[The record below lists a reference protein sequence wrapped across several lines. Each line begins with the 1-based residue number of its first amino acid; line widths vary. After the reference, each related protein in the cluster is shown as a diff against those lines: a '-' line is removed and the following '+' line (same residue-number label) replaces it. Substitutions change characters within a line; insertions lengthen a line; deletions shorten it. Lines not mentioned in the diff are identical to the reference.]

1 MRPSKFLLTDTEIQR
16 LDETGWFFRDD
27 WLGRE
32 AAQAAASA
40 AKEARSTGRLKAAGV
55 GRGGAHRMDGGIRGD
70 LISWVTDA
78 DQNPAFKAVHDAF
91 EALRTGLNQKAYL
104 GLRRFELQL
113 AVYPGHGERYQR
125 HKDAFVGDDNRR
137 MTAIVYLNDA
147 WRPEHGGQL
156 RIHGNGEVE
165 LWPLLDR
172 LVVFTSSRVEHEVLP
187 SHAERWAMTAW
198 YSAR

>member
-1 MRPSKFLLTDTEIQR
+1 MLKFELTDTEIR
-16 LDETGWFFRDD
+16 CLGETGWFFRDD
-27 WLGRE
+27 WLGKE
-32 AAQAAASA
+32 TALAASDA
-40 AKEARSTGRLKAAGV
+40 ARAARTTGRLKAAGV
-55 GRGGAHRMDGGIRGD
+55 GRGGDHRLDGGIRGD
-70 LISWVTDA
+70 LITWISEHEQAT
-78 DQNPAFKAVHDAF
+78 AFKAVHDAF
-91 EALRTGLNQKAYL
+91 EALRVQLNEKAYL
-104 GLRRFELQL
+104 GLRKFELQL

-137 MTAIVYLNDA
+137 MTAIVYLNRD

-156 RIHGNGEVE
+156 RVHGNGQVD

-172 LVVFTSSRVEHEVLP
+172 LVVFTSARVEHEVLP

>member
-1 MRPSKFLLTDTEIQR
+1 MTELTDTEIRR
-16 LDETGWFFRDD
+16 LGETGWFFRDG

-32 AAQAAASA
+32 LASAASA
-40 AKEARSTGRLKAAGV
+40 EAREARRTGRLKAAGV
-55 GRGGAHRMDGGIRGD
+55 GRGGDHRLDGGIRGD
-70 LISWVTDA
+70 LITWIAGDDPSPV
-78 DQNPAFKAVHDAF
+78 FKRVHESF
-91 EALRTGLNQKAYL
+91 EQLRQELNEKAYV
-104 GLRRFELQL
+104 GLRGFEQQL

-125 HKDAFVGDDNRR
+125 HKDSFVGDDNRR
-137 MTAIVYLNDA
+137 ITAIVYLNAD

-156 RIHGNGEVE
+156 RIHGHGEVD

-187 SHAERWAMTAW
+187 SFAERWAMTAW